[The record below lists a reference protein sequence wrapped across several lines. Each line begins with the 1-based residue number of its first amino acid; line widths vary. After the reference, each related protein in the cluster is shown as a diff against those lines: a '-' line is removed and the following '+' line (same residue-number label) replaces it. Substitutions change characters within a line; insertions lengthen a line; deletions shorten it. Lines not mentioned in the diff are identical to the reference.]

1 MVQSSV
7 KRRRKT
13 KTRRSEPQ
21 IPLVSSDEF
30 FNREL
35 SWIEFNRR
43 VLSQAR
49 NTSCPLLERLRF
61 LTICTSNLDEFFMN
75 RVGGLQQRIDAMR
88 GQGLTGLQSE
98 PESLLKQVRS
108 AVTELIKIQDQIL
121 EHELKPSLTHNGV
134 RLVPWNELSSPERE
148 AAILYFQTNI
158 FPVLTPQAIDPG
170 HPFPAISNLSVSL
183 GILLKHPDRD
193 EELFARVK
201 IPTVIP
207 QLFRLQQRNGEHFR
221 AITTTEIIRNNLS
234 TLFPGMLIED
244 VLPFRIT
251 RNSELDVDEYEAD
264 DLIESIAEG
273 LKERKFAQVVR
284 LEHGPTPS
292 PSILR
297 FLMEEVGISDN
308 EVYLSTSAMDAA
320 ALKEVADIGIPHLK
334 FETWTPVPPPQL
346 ADEDAN
352 IFSVIRSGDVLV
364 HHPYESFNASVER
377 FLRAAVEDPKV
388 LSIKMTL
395 YRAGDNSSLIPLLIK
410 AAENDKH
417 VVCLIEVKASFDEAR
432 NIRHAQLLEEAGVHV
447 MYGVVGLKT
456 HAKLILVA
464 RQENDS
470 IRCYG
475 HIGTGNYNST
485 TARFYTDLGLFTC
498 DKMICDDMV
507 ELFHFLTGR
516 SLKRDYNQLLV
527 APVALKDRLHALIER
542 EIENHT
548 KGLPAHILI
557 KANSLEDTATCRA
570 LSRAAHAGVP
580 VDLIIRGICCLKPL
594 RQSNGTNPRV
604 TSIIGRFLEHSR
616 LYYFRNGASDPLA
629 GSMFISSADPMY
641 RNLHRR
647 VEVAVPINDIQARL
661 RCWEILSACLYDCV
675 SGWDLQPDGS
685 YVLRKPDDTTLC
697 LSAQELLMKM
707 SKDRA
712 RLGSRALSL

>member
-1 MVQSSV
+1 MVQSST
-7 KRRRKT
+7 KRRRKI
-13 KTRRSEPQ
+13 KARRSQSP
-21 IPLVSSDEF
+21 IAFVTSDEF

-43 VLSQAR
+43 VLAQAH
-49 NTSCPLLERLRF
+49 NASCPLLERVRF

-75 RVGGLQQRIDAMR
+75 RVGGLQQKIDAIK
-88 GQGLTGLQSE
+88 GQGLAGLSADSE
-98 PESLLKQVRS
+98 KLLKQIRTS
-108 AVTELIKIQDQIL
+108 VTDLINTQDHIL
-121 EHELKPSLTHNGV
+121 EHELKPSLAQNGL
-134 RLVPWNELSSPERE
+134 RLVGWKDLSSAERE
-148 AAILYFQTNI
+148 AATTYFQTNI

-170 HPFPAISNLSVSL
+170 HPFPAISNLSLSL
-183 GILLKHPDRD
+183 GILLNHPDRD
-193 EELFARVK
+193 EKLFARVK
-201 IPTVIP
+201 IPTVLP
-207 QLFRLQQRNGEHFR
+207 QLFRLDPKAGEHFR
-221 AITTTEIIRNNLS
+221 AISTTEIIRNNLS
-234 TLFPGMLIED
+234 ALFPGMIIQD

-264 DLIESIAEG
+264 DLVESIAEG

-284 LEHGPTPS
+284 LEHGPS
-292 PSILR
+292 PSAPILR
-297 FLMEEVGISDN
+297 YLMEEVGISDDD
-308 EVYLSTSAMDAA
+308 VYLSVSAMEFAT
-320 ALKEVADIGIPHLK
+320 LKEVADVGIQHLK
-334 FETWTPVPPPQL
+334 FENWTPVAPAQL
-346 ADEDAN
+346 VDEDAN
-352 IFSVIRSGDVLV
+352 IFSVIRAGDILV
-364 HHPYESFNASVER
+364 HHPYESFNGSVER

-432 NIRHAQLLEEAGVHV
+432 NIRHAQLLENAGVHV

-475 HIGTGNYNST
+475 HLGTGNYNST

-498 DKMICDDMV
+498 DKTICDDMV

-516 SLKRDYNQLLV
+516 SLKRDYNALLV
-527 APVALKDRLHALIER
+527 APVALKDKLHTLIER
-542 EIENHT
+542 EVENHK

-557 KANSLEDTATCRA
+557 KANSLEDTATCRE
-570 LSRAAHAGVP
+570 LSRAAQAGVP
-580 VDLIIRGICCLKPL
+580 VDLIIRGICCLKPTVT
-594 RQSNGTNPRV
+594 NGVMNPRV
-604 TSIIGRFLEHSR
+604 TSIVGRFLEHSR
-616 LYYFRNGASDPLA
+616 LYYFRNGSSDPLGGA
-629 GSMFISSADPMY
+629 MFMSSADPMY

-647 VEVAVPINDIQARL
+647 VEVAVPIIDIQARL
-661 RCWEILSACLYDCV
+661 RCWEILTACLYDSV
-675 SGWDLQPDGS
+675 SGWDLQPNGS
-685 YVLRKPDDTTLC
+685 YLPRKPEEQTVA
-697 LSAQELLMKM
+697 LSSQDLLMKI

-712 RLGSRALSL
+712 RSSSRGVS

>member
-1 MVQSSV
+1 MVQSST
-7 KRRRKT
+7 KRRRKI
-13 KTRRSEPQ
+13 KARRSQSP
-21 IPLVSSDEF
+21 IAFVTSDEF

-43 VLSQAR
+43 VLTQAH
-49 NTSCPLLERLRF
+49 NASCPLLERVRF

-75 RVGGLQQRIDAMR
+75 RVGGLQQKIDAIK
-88 GQGLTGLQSE
+88 GQGLTGLSAE
-98 PESLLKQVRS
+98 PEKLLKQIKTSVS
-108 AVTELIKIQDQIL
+108 ELISTQDQIL
-121 EHELKPSLTHNGV
+121 EHELKPSLSQNGI
-134 RLVPWNELSSPERE
+134 RLVGWKELSSAERQT
-148 AAILYFQTNI
+148 ANTYFQTSI

-170 HPFPAISNLSVSL
+170 HPFPAISNLSISL
-183 GILLKHPDRD
+183 GILLNHPDRD

-201 IPTVIP
+201 IPTVLP
-207 QLFRLQQRNGEHFR
+207 QLFPLEPKSGEHFR
-221 AITTTEIIRNNLS
+221 AISTTEIIRNNLS
-234 TLFPGMLIED
+234 ALFPGMLIQD

-264 DLIESIAEG
+264 DLVESIAEG

-284 LEHGPTPS
+284 LEHGPS
-292 PSILR
+292 PSTPILR
-297 FLMEEVGISDN
+297 YLMEEVGISDD
-308 EVYLSTSAMDAA
+308 EVYLSVSAMEFAT
-320 ALKEVADIGIPHLK
+320 LKEVAEVGIQHLK
-334 FETWTPVPPPQL
+334 FENWTPVTPAQL
-346 ADEDAN
+346 VDEEAN
-352 IFSVIRSGDVLV
+352 IFSVIRAGDILV
-364 HHPYESFNASVER
+364 HHPYESFTGSVER

-410 AAENDKH
+410 AAENDKQ

-432 NIRHAQLLEEAGVHV
+432 NIRHAQLLENAGVHV

-475 HIGTGNYNST
+475 HLGTGNYNST

-498 DKMICDDMV
+498 DKTICDDMV

-516 SLKRDYNQLLV
+516 SLKRDYKALLV
-527 APVALKDRLHALIER
+527 APVALKEKLHALIER
-542 EIENHT
+542 EIENHK

-557 KANSLEDTATCRA
+557 KANSLEDTSTCRE
-570 LSRAAHAGVP
+570 LSRAAQAGVP
-580 VDLIIRGICCLKPL
+580 IDLIIRGICCLKPTIT
-594 RQSNGTNPRV
+594 NGVMNPRV
-604 TSIIGRFLEHSR
+604 TSIVGRFLEHSR
-616 LYYFRNGASDPLA
+616 LYYFRNGSSDPLG
-629 GSMFISSADPMY
+629 GSMFMSSADPMY

-647 VEVAVPINDIQARL
+647 VEVAAPILDIQARL
-661 RCWEILSACLYDCV
+661 RCWEILTACLYDSV
-675 SGWDLQPDGS
+675 SGWDLQPNGS
-685 YVLRKPDDTTLC
+685 YLLRKPEEQTVA
-697 LSAQELLMKM
+697 LSSQDLLMKI

-712 RLGSRALSL
+712 RSSSRGVS

>member
-1 MVQSSV
+1 MVHSSV
-7 KRRRKT
+7 KRRRKI
-13 KTRRSEPQ
+13 KARRAESS
-21 IPLVSSDEF
+21 LSFLTSDEF

-43 VLSQAR
+43 VLSQAK
-49 NTSCPLLERLRF
+49 NASCPLLERVRF

-75 RVGGLQQRIDAMR
+75 RVGGLQQKIDAIK
-88 GQGLTGLQSE
+88 GQGITAIDSE
-98 PESLLKQVRS
+98 PEQLLQQIRS
-108 AVTELIKIQDQIL
+108 AVAGLVNTQDNIL
-121 EHELKPSLTHNGV
+121 QHEIKPSLLHNGI
-134 RLVPWNELSSPERE
+134 RLLTWHELSTPERD
-148 AAILYFQTNI
+148 AATHYFQTNI

-170 HPFPAISNLSVSL
+170 HPFPAISNLSLSL

-201 IPTVIP
+201 IPTVLP
-207 QLFRLQQRNGEHFR
+207 QLFRLKPGPDEHFR
-221 AITTTEIIRNNLS
+221 AITTTEIIRHNLS
-234 TLFPGMLIED
+234 AIFPGMIIED

-251 RNSELDVDEYEAD
+251 RNSELDVDEYESD
-264 DLIESIAEG
+264 DLVESIAEG

-284 LEHGPTPS
+284 LEHGPTPCL
-292 PSILR
+292 PILR
-297 FLMEEVGISDN
+297 FLMEEVGITDDD
-308 EVYLSTSAMDAA
+308 VYVSTSAMEFA
-320 ALKEVADIGIPHLK
+320 ALKEVADLGIHHLK
-334 FETWTPVPPPQL
+334 FENWTPLAPPQL

-352 IFSVIRSGDVLV
+352 IFTVIRSGDILV

-432 NIRHAQLLEEAGVHV
+432 NIRHAQLLENAGVHV

-464 RQENDS
+464 RQEQDT

-475 HIGTGNYNST
+475 HLGTGNYNST

-498 DKMICDDMV
+498 DKLICDDMV

-527 APVALKDRLHALIER
+527 APAALKEKLHALIEG
-542 EIENHT
+542 EIENHK
-548 KGLPAHILI
+548 KGLPSGILI
-557 KANSLEDTATCRA
+557 KANSLEDTSTCRA
-570 LSRAAHAGVP
+570 LSRAAQAGVP
-580 VDLIIRGICCLKPL
+580 IDLIIRGICCLKPAL
-594 RQSNGTNPRV
+594 HNDVMNPRV
-604 TSIIGRFLEHSR
+604 TSIVGRFLEHSR
-616 LYYFRNGASDPLA
+616 LYYFRGGSSDPLG

-641 RNLHRR
+641 RNLHKR

-661 RCWEILSACLYDCV
+661 RCWEILSACLHDCV
-675 SGWDLQPDGS
+675 TGWDLQPNGS
-685 YVLRKPDDTTLC
+685 YILRKPEDK
-697 LSAQELLMKM
+697 SIAMGSQELLMKI
-707 SKDRA
+707 SKERA
-712 RLGSRALSL
+712 RSNPRGSS

>member
-1 MVQSSV
+1 MVQSST
-7 KRRRKT
+7 KRRRKI
-13 KTRRSEPQ
+13 KARRSQ
-21 IPLVSSDEF
+21 SSLSFLTSDEC

-43 VLSQAR
+43 VLAQSH
-49 NTSCPLLERLRF
+49 NPSCPLLERVRF

-75 RVGGLQQRIDAMR
+75 RVGGLQQKIDAIK
-88 GQGLTGLQSE
+88 GQGLAGLSTE
-98 PESLLKQVRS
+98 PEELLKQIRAS
-108 AVTELIKIQDQIL
+108 VTELIKTQDNIL
-121 EHELKPSLTHNGV
+121 EHELKPSLVHNGI
-134 RLVPWNELSSPERE
+134 RLVTWKELSTSERE
-148 AAILYFQTNI
+148 SAITYFQTNI

-170 HPFPAISNLSVSL
+170 HPFPAISNLSLSL

-201 IPTVIP
+201 IPTVLS
-207 QLFRLQQRNGEHFR
+207 QLFRLEPKSGEHFR
-221 AITTTEIIRNNLS
+221 AITTTEIIQNNLS
-234 TLFPGMLIED
+234 ALFPGMIIED

-264 DLIESIAEG
+264 DLVESIAEG
-273 LKERKFAQVVR
+273 LRERKFAQVVR
-284 LEHGPTPS
+284 LEHGPS
-292 PSILR
+292 PSAPILR
-297 FLMEEVGISDN
+297 FLMEEVGISDDDI
-308 EVYLSTSAMDAA
+308 YLSTSAMEFA
-320 ALKEVADIGIPHLK
+320 ALKEVAEVGIQHLK
-334 FETWTPVPPPQL
+334 FENWTPVVPPQL
-346 ADEDAN
+346 VDEDAN
-352 IFSVIRSGDVLV
+352 IFSVIRAGDILV
-364 HHPYESFNASVER
+364 HHPYESFNGSVER
-377 FLRAAVEDPKV
+377 FLRTAVEDPKV

-432 NIRHAQLLEEAGVHV
+432 NIRHAQLLENAGVHV

-475 HIGTGNYNST
+475 HLGTGNYNST

-498 DKMICDDMV
+498 DKTICDDMV

-527 APVALKDRLHALIER
+527 APVALKEKLHALIEG
-542 EIENHT
+542 EIANHK

-557 KANSLEDTATCRA
+557 KANSLEDTATCRE
-570 LSRAAHAGVP
+570 LSRAAQAGVP
-580 VDLIIRGICCLKPL
+580 VDLIIRGICCLKPTVT
-594 RQSNGTNPRV
+594 NGIMNPRV
-604 TSIIGRFLEHSR
+604 TSIVGRFLEHSR
-616 LYYFRNGASDPLA
+616 LYYFRNASPDPLGGA
-629 GSMFISSADPMY
+629 MFMSSADPMY

-661 RCWEILSACLYDCV
+661 RCWEILSACLHDSV
-675 SGWDLQPDGS
+675 SGWDLQPNGS
-685 YVLRKPDDTTLC
+685 YALRKLDDKTVA
-697 LSAQELLMKM
+697 LSSQDLLMKI

-712 RLGSRALSL
+712 RSGSRLVP